1 MHPHG
6 ANGENNGLLGSD
18 WEELNEYP
26 NRAGSHSPS
35 LRSGSDENTK
45 EDEAGSGTRTPHTPR
60 TPMKVRFDI
69 PGRGDNDSLAE
80 AGHMNGGDSTEA
92 RGGAIRGVEQME
104 EDEDHHDEEDH
115 DAPLLPSASTPIDAA
130 LENPADHP
138 TSSLQAAISNMSNS
152 ILGAGIIGQPY
163 ALKEAG
169 LAAGV
174 ILLVVLT
181 VVVDW
186 TIRLIVI
193 NSKMSGRNTF
203 QGTVEFCF
211 GWWGLLAISLAQW
224 AFAFG
229 GMVAFAVIV
238 GDSIPPVLEAVWPGM
253 KDISYLG
260 WLATRSGSIM
270 VFILGISWPLSLY
283 RDISKLAKASTL
295 ALFSMLV
302 IVATIVTQGFSIP
315 AELRGTFDLPLWTVN
330 VGIFQAIGVISFA
343 FVCHHNTLLIYSS
356 LSTPTL
362 SRFSLLTHISTIISL
377 CACLAMALAGFLTF
391 GSLTDG
397 NVLNNFPPTPFVN
410 VARFCFG
417 LNMLTTLPL
426 EAFVCRE
433 VMVNFFGPSAAV
445 DAPATDAHDSPA
457 HHTST
462 FVHVALTTG
471 LVWSAAL
478 IATQVCDL
486 GAVFEIIGATSASV
500 MAYILPPLCYLK
512 LSKKK
517 DWRRPVAWTVVGF
530 GCTVAAM
537 TLLLSAIKLWTGEH
551 AAIKKCKGT

>member
-1 MHPHG
+1 
-6 ANGENNGLLGSD
+6 
-18 WEELNEYP
+18 
-26 NRAGSHSPS
+26 
-35 LRSGSDENTK
+35 
-45 EDEAGSGTRTPHTPR
+45 
-60 TPMKVRFDI
+60 MKVRFDI

-104 EDEDHHDEEDH
+104 EDEDHHDDEEDH

-211 GWWGLLAISLAQW
+211 GWWGCLAISLAQW

-253 KDISYLG
+253 SDIRYLG

-283 RDISKLAKASTL
+283 RDISKVSADPEFLIRDASGRGYKSKRMQLTVFTQLAKASTL

-315 AELRGTFDLPLWTVN
+315 AELRGTFDLPLWTIN
-330 VGIFQAIGVISFA
+330 VGIFQAIGVISFGLPP
-343 FVCHHNTLLIYSS
+343 FPHPQSTPNNTSNTPQPLYATTIPS
-356 LSTPTL
+356 LSIPPFPRQLSPASPSSRTL
-362 SRFSLLTHISTIISL
+362 ALSSPSAPASPWPSLASSPLVPSPMATCSTTSL
-377 CACLAMALAGFLTF
+377 PRP
-391 GSLTDG
+391 SLT
-397 NVLNNFPPTPFVN
+397 
-410 VARFCFG
+410 
-417 LNMLTTLPL
+417 
-426 EAFVCRE
+426 
-433 VMVNFFGPSAAV
+433 
-445 DAPATDAHDSPA
+445 SPA
-457 HHTST
+457 
-462 FVHVALTTG
+462 F
-471 LVWSAAL
+471 
-478 IATQVCDL
+478 
-486 GAVFEIIGATSASV
+486 AS
-500 MAYILPPLCYLK
+500 
-512 LSKKK
+512 
-517 DWRRPVAWTVVGF
+517 D
-530 GCTVAAM
+530 
-537 TLLLSAIKLWTGEH
+537 
-551 AAIKKCKGT
+551 

>member
-1 MHPHG
+1 MNRHG
-6 ANGENNGLLGSD
+6 ANSENNGLLGGSD

-26 NRAGSHSPS
+26 SRAGSHSPS
-35 LRSGSDENTK
+35 LRSDDAANAK
-45 EDEAGSGTRTPHTPR
+45 EDETRSGSRTRPTPR
-60 TPMKVRFDI
+60 TPMKVHFDI
-69 PGRGDNDSLAE
+69 PCDDDSLAE
-80 AGHMNGGDSTEA
+80 AGYMNGGDA
-92 RGGAIRGVEQME
+92 HGGRGGAIRDSDHL
-104 EDEDHHDEEDH
+104 DEDDDRNDDEEGH

-130 LENPADHP
+130 LENPEDRP

-174 ILLVVLT
+174 TLLVVLT

-211 GWWGLLAISLAQW
+211 GWWGLLAISFAQW

-238 GDSIPPVLEAVWPGM
+238 GDSIPPVIEAIWPGM
-253 KDISYLG
+253 KDIRYLG
-260 WLATRSGSIM
+260 WLAGRSGAIV
-270 VFILGISWPLSLY
+270 VFIGCISWPLSLY

-302 IVATIVTQGFSIP
+302 IIGTVVTQGFSVP
-315 AELRGTFDLPLWTVN
+315 AELRGTFDLPLWTIN

-362 SRFSLLTHISTIISL
+362 TRFSLLTHISTIISL
-377 CACLAMALAGFLTF
+377 FACLAMALSGFLTF

-397 NVLNNFPPTPFVN
+397 NVLNNFPPSPIVN
-410 VARFCFG
+410 LARFCFG

-433 VMVNFFGPSAAV
+433 VMVNFFAPSAAA
-445 DAPATDAHDSPA
+445 DAPITDSHDSPA
-457 HHTST
+457 QETST
-462 FVHVALTTG
+462 VVHVALTTG

-486 GAVFEIIGATSASV
+486 GTVFEIIGATSASIL
-500 MAYILPPLCYLK
+500 AYILPPLCYLK

-517 DWRRPVAWTVVGF
+517 DWRRPVAWGVVAF

-537 TLLLSAIKLWTGEH
+537 TLIISAVKFWTGEH
-551 AAIKKCKGT
+551 AAVKKCHT

>member
-1 MHPHG
+1 MNRHG
-6 ANGENNGLLGSD
+6 ANTENNGLLGSD

-26 NRAGSHSPS
+26 SQAGSHSPS
-35 LRSGSDENTK
+35 LRSGDDANAN
-45 EDEAGSGTRTPHTPR
+45 EDEIDSGTRTPHTPR

-69 PGRGDNDSLAE
+69 PGRDSDSLAE
-80 AGHMNGGDSTEA
+80 AGYMNGGDTNDG
-92 RGGAIRGVEQME
+92 RGGAIRDSDHL
-104 EDEDHHDEEDH
+104 DEDDDRHDDEEGH

-130 LENPADHP
+130 LENPEDRP

-174 ILLVVLT
+174 TLLVVLT

-211 GWWGLLAISLAQW
+211 GWWGLLAISFAQW

-238 GDSIPPVLEAVWPGM
+238 GDSIPPVIEAVWPGM
-253 KDISYLG
+253 KDIRVLG
-260 WLATRSGSIM
+260 WLAGRSGSIV
-270 VFILGISWPLSLY
+270 VFCGCISWPLSLY

-302 IVATIVTQGFSIP
+302 IIGTVVTQGFSVP
-315 AELRGTFDLPLWTVN
+315 AELRGTFDLPLWTIN

-362 SRFSLLTHISTIISL
+362 TRFSLLTHISTIISL
-377 CACLAMALAGFLTF
+377 FACLAMALSGFLTF

-397 NVLNNFPPTPFVN
+397 NVLNNFPSSALVN

-433 VMVNFFGPSAAV
+433 VMVNFFAPSAAA

-462 FVHVALTTG
+462 VVHVAMTTG
-471 LVWSAAL
+471 LVWSATL

-486 GAVFEIIGATSASV
+486 GAVFEIIGATSASIL
-500 MAYILPPLCYLK
+500 AYILPPLCYLK
-512 LSKKK
+512 LSKKQ
-517 DWRRPVAWTVVGF
+517 DWRRPVAWAVVAF

-537 TLLLSAIKLWTGEH
+537 TLLLSAVKLWTGEH
-551 AAIKKCKGT
+551 AAVKKCRNV